1 MRLPRK
7 LPSPAVVLASGA
19 LVVALGGT
27 SVAAVATVPR
37 ASVGTA
43 ELKNGAVTS
52 AKIRNGNV
60 TSPDIGDGSVSSADV
75 RNGTL
80 RRVDFRPG
88 QIPPGPTGPQGQ
100 PGVSGR
106 EQVAAET
113 PLTSASP
120 KNLTATC
127 PAGKKVL
134 GGGVEISGTGRN
146 RVTAVEN
153 KPSGDNAWEG
163 EAFEA
168 VSTQASW
175 KLVVHAICA
184 NVAP

>member
-1 MRLPRK
+1 M
-7 LPSPAVVLASGA
+7 VLASGA

-37 ASVGTA
+37 ASVGTP

-60 TSPDIGDGSVSSADV
+60 TSPDIADGSVSSADV

-88 QIPPGPTGPQGQ
+88 QIPPGPTGPQGPPGA
-100 PGVSGR
+100 PGVSSR

-113 PLTSASP
+113 PLTSVSP

-127 PAGKKVL
+127 PAGKKAL
-134 GGGVEISGTGRN
+134 GGGVEISGTGRS

-184 NVAP
+184 TVAP